1 MKFGMSDEDGFRL
14 EQHIGTIMQVL
25 VVGLLA
31 WSLKTNVEMTTQM
44 SVVQV
49 KLEALQTTVNQ
60 GTQDR
65 YRGTD
70 AAKDFAGVWAEL
82 SRHDGRI
89 QKLESSRR

>member
-1 MKFGMSDEDGFRL
+1 MSEPDGFRL

-44 SVVQV
+44 GIVQV

-60 GTQDR
+60 GTTDR
-65 YRGTD
+65 YRGSD

-82 SRHDGRI
+82 SRHDSRI
-89 QKLESSRR
+89 QKVENRR

>member
-1 MKFGMSDEDGFRL
+1 MSDEGFRL

-31 WSLKTNVEMTTQM
+31 WSLKTNVELTTQM

-49 KLEALQTTVNQ
+49 KLESLQVTVNQ

-70 AAKDFAGVWAEL
+70 AAKDFAGVWSEF
-82 SRHDGRI
+82 GRMDARLN
-89 QKLESSRR
+89 KLEGRR